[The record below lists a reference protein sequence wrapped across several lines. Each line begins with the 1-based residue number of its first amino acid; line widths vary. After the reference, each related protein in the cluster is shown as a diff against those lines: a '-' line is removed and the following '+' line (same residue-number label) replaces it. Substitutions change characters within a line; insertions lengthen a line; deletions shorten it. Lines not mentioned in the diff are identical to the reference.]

1 MRELR
6 FEITF
11 KSPVILQASS
21 NTQGKMS
28 SLDFIPGSTFLGMA
42 ASRYGGFNDP
52 FKIFHSGAV
61 KFCDASPIKEG
72 KEFFK
77 IPLSYFHEKLDG
89 SKIYNHHLL
98 CKYKDEERNKFDDF
112 TQLKQMRSGYIND
125 EKKQLSLDR
134 DFSQKS
140 AYDKEKRRSMDSQM
154 YGYEAFRVGMKWR
167 FSVKF
172 DANVSKDDINRAKET
187 LERSTRLGKSKSAEY
202 GAVEIK
208 FIGENTDE
216 IQSFTP
222 PEGYTFV
229 YAKSRLALID
239 ENGNPSYDVKYIL
252 PNLNENNVDYEKTQ
266 IRISNFTPYN
276 GARSTKDYERACI
289 NKGSVITLK
298 NLSAEQIA
306 ALKNGVG
313 AYLSEG
319 FGEVLINP
327 WFLNGGDAKDSP
339 IEFQKEAETEHS
351 TRKIP
356 TQSDLAKFLKQ
367 KQTTKDQALEIAE
380 RVADFIK
387 SHKDKFN
394 KISKSQWGAIR
405 SICKEV
411 AVSDKV
417 IGEKYINGEMQIK
430 EIKNEIVAEK
440 NENIA
445 AQLSKFMRNGVR
457 SANWDCEKRND
468 KSVLVEGGCGD
479 TLVKEVEGDPCP
491 LKFALLLSMQM
502 PKITGEK
509 Q

>member
-11 KSPVILQASS
+11 KSPIILQASS
-21 NTQGKMS
+21 NTQGKTS
-28 SLDFIPGSTFLGMA
+28 SLDFIPGSAFLGMV
-42 ASRYGGFNDP
+42 ASRYSDFSDP

-77 IPLSYFHEKLDG
+77 IPLSYFHEKLDS

-98 CKYKDEERNKFDDF
+98 SDSEFEKF
-112 TQLKQMRSGYIND
+112 TQLKQMRNGYIN
-125 EKKQLSLDR
+125 EENERLSLDQ

-140 AYDKEKRRSMDSQM
+140 AYDKSKRRSKDSQM
-154 YGYEAFRVGMKWR
+154 YGYEAFRAGMKWR

-172 DANVSKDDINRAKET
+172 DPSVSEKDIVLAKET

-216 IQSFTP
+216 IQTFTP
-222 PEGYTFV
+222 PEKYTFI

-252 PNLNENNVDYEKTQ
+252 PNLSENNVVYSKTQ
-266 IRISNFTPYN
+266 IRISNFAPYN
-276 GARSTKDYERACI
+276 GARATKDYERACI
-289 NKGSVITLK
+289 NKGSVIALK

-327 WFLNGGDAKDSP
+327 WFLDGGDAKDNP
-339 IEFQKEAETEHS
+339 IEFQKEAKTE
-351 TRKIP
+351 RLIKEMPI
-356 TQSDLAKFLKQ
+356 QSDLAKFLKQ

-380 RVADFIK
+380 RVADFIE
-387 SHKDKFN
+387 SHKDKFS

-417 IGEKYINGEMQIK
+417 IGEKDVNGEMQIE
-430 EIKNEIVAEK
+430 EIKNESVAEK
-440 NENIA
+440 NKNIA
-445 AQLSKFMRNGVR
+445 AQISKFMRNGVR
-457 SANWDCEKRND
+457 SVNWNCEKRND

-479 TLVKEVEGDPCP
+479 TLVKEVAGDPCP
-491 LKFALLLSMQM
+491 LKFTLLLSMQM
-502 PKITGEK
+502 PRITGEK

>member
-11 KSPVILQASS
+11 KSPVVLQASS

-28 SLDFIPGSTFLGMA
+28 SLDFIPGSAFLGMA
-42 ASRYGGFNDP
+42 ASRYDSFNDP

-61 KFCDASPIKEG
+61 KFCDASPIKDG

-77 IPLSYFHEKLDG
+77 IPLSYFHEKLDS

-98 CKYKDEERNKFDDF
+98 SHEEFEKFI
-112 TQLKQMRSGYIND
+112 QLKQMRSGYIND
-125 EKKQLSLDR
+125 DNEQLGLDL

-140 AYDKEKRRSMDSQM
+140 AYDKSKRRSKDSQM
-154 YGYEAFRVGMKWR
+154 YGYEAFRAGMKWR

-172 DANVSKDDINRAKET
+172 EPSVSEDDIVLAKET
-187 LERSTRLGKSKSAEY
+187 LVRSTRLGKSKSAEY

-208 FIGENTDE
+208 FIGESADKIPT
-216 IQSFTP
+216 FTP
-222 PEGYTFV
+222 SEKYTFV
-229 YAKSRLALID
+229 YAKSRLALTD

-252 PNLNENNVDYEKTQ
+252 PNLDANNVDYEKTQ

-289 NKGSVITLK
+289 NKGSVIALK
-298 NLSAEQIA
+298 NLNAEQIV
-306 ALKNGVG
+306 ALKDGVG

-327 WFLNGGDAKDSP
+327 HFLSGGDAKDNP
-339 IEFQKEAETEHS
+339 IEFQKEAQTERS
-351 TRKIP
+351 TGKIP
-356 TQSDLAKFLKQ
+356 IQSDLAKFLKQ

-380 RVADFIK
+380 GVADFIE
-387 SHKDKFN
+387 SHKDKFG

-417 IGEKYINGEMQIK
+417 LNDKDD
-430 EIKNEIVAEK
+430 EIENQTTAEK
-440 NENIA
+440 NKNIA
-445 AQLSKFMRNGVR
+445 GQISKFMRNGVR

-468 KSVLVEGGCGD
+468 ESVLVKGGCGD
-479 TLVKEVEGDPCP
+479 TLVKAVEGDPCP

-502 PKITGEK
+502 PRITGEK

>member
-1 MRELR
+1 MRELK

-28 SLDFIPGSTFLGMA
+28 SLDFIPGSAFLGMA
-42 ASRYGGFNDP
+42 ASRYGEFSDP

-61 KFCDASPIKEG
+61 KFCDASPIKDG

-77 IPLSYFHEKLDG
+77 IPLSYFHEKLDNG
-89 SKIYNHHLL
+89 KIYNHHLL
-98 CKYKDEERNKFDDF
+98 NDSEFEKF

-125 EKKQLSLDR
+125 KNEQLSLEL

-140 AYDKEKRRSMDSQM
+140 AYDKSKRRSKNSQM
-154 YGYEAFRVGMKWR
+154 YGYEAFRAGTKWR

-172 DANVSKDDINRAKET
+172 EPSASEDDINRVKET

-216 IQSFTP
+216 IKSFTP
-222 PEGYTFV
+222 PENYTFV
-229 YAKSRLALID
+229 YARSRLALID

-252 PNLNENNVDYEKTQ
+252 PNLGANNVDYEKTQ

-276 GARSTKDYERACI
+276 GARATKDYERACI
-289 NKGSVITLK
+289 NKGSVIALK
-298 NLSAEQIA
+298 NLSTEQIA
-306 ALKNGVG
+306 ELKNGVG

-327 WFLNGGDAKDSP
+327 WFLNGGDAKDNP
-339 IEFQKEAETEHS
+339 IEFQKEAQTERS
-351 TRKIP
+351 SKKMPIK
-356 TQSDLAKFLKQ
+356 SDLAKFLEQ
-367 KQTTKDQALEIAE
+367 KQDAKKQALEMAE
-380 RVADFIK
+380 RVANFIE
-387 SHKDKFN
+387 SHKDKFS
-394 KISKSQWGAIR
+394 KIPKSQWGAIR

-417 IGEKYINGEMQIK
+417 LNDEGD
-430 EIKNEIVAEK
+430 EIENQTTAEK
-440 NENIA
+440 NKNIV
-445 AQLSKFMRNGVR
+445 AQISKFMRNGVR
-457 SANWDCEKRND
+457 RENWDCEKIND
-468 KSVLVEGGCGD
+468 EIILVKGGRGD
-479 TLVKEVEGDPCP
+479 TLVKAVAGDPCR
-491 LKFALLLSMQM
+491 LKFALLLSIQMQ
-502 PKITGEK
+502 KITGEK

>member
-28 SLDFIPGSTFLGMA
+28 SLDFIPGSAFLGMA
-42 ASRYGGFNDP
+42 ASRYGEFSDP

-61 KFCDASPIKEG
+61 KFCDAAPIKDG
-72 KEFFK
+72 KDFFK
-77 IPLSYFHEKLDG
+77 IPLSYFHEKLDNG
-89 SKIYNHHLL
+89 KIYNHHLL
-98 CKYKDEERNKFDDF
+98 NDSEFEKF

-125 EKKQLSLDR
+125 KNEQLSMDL

-154 YGYEAFRVGMKWR
+154 YGYEAFRAGMKWR

-208 FIGENTDE
+208 FIGENTE
-216 IQSFTP
+216 KIQTFTP
-222 PEGYTFV
+222 PEKYTFV

-252 PNLNENNVDYEKTQ
+252 PNLDANNVDYEKMQ

-276 GARSTKDYERACI
+276 GARATKDYERACI
-289 NKGSVITLK
+289 NKGSVIALK
-298 NLSAEQIA
+298 NLSEEQIA
-306 ALKNGVG
+306 ELKRGVG

-327 WFLNGGDAKDSP
+327 WFLNGGDAQERPIKLQKKDN
-339 IEFQKEAETEHS
+339 EKQAYTD
-351 TRKIP
+351 IP
-356 TQSDLAKFLKQ
+356 TQSNLAKFLKQ
-367 KQTTKDQALEIAE
+367 KKNAKDQALKIAE
-380 RVADFIK
+380 DVAKFIGD
-387 SHKDKFN
+387 HKNKFN
-394 KISKSQWGAIR
+394 KISNSQWGAIR
-405 SICKEV
+405 ALCKSNSDIAEEVNKFISNGVAKDKWRDAKEV
-411 AVSDKV
+411 FTNTIKKSD
-417 IGEKYINGEMQIK
+417 
-430 EIKNEIVAEK
+430 
-440 NENIA
+440 
-445 AQLSKFMRNGVR
+445 
-457 SANWDCEKRND
+457 W
-468 KSVLVEGGCGD
+468 
-479 TLVKEVEGDPCP
+479 P
-491 LKFALLLSMQM
+491 LKFTMLVSMQM
-502 PKITGEK
+502 PKTRGEK
-509 Q
+509 E

>member
-11 KSPVILQASS
+11 KSPIILQASS

-28 SLDFIPGSTFLGMA
+28 SLDFIPGSAFLGMV
-42 ASRYGGFNDP
+42 ASRYSDFSDP

-61 KFCDASPIKEG
+61 KFCDATPIKDG

-98 CKYKDEERNKFDDF
+98 SREESEKF

-125 EKKQLSLDR
+125 EKEKLSLKYEY
-134 DFSQKS
+134 SQKS
-140 AYDKEKRRSMDSQM
+140 AYDKERRRSMDSQM
-154 YGYEAFRVGMKWR
+154 YGYEAFRAGMKWR

-252 PNLNENNVDYEKTQ
+252 PNLSANSVDYKKTQ

-289 NKGSVITLK
+289 NKGSVIALK

-327 WFLNGGDAKDSP
+327 WFLNGGDAKDNP

-351 TRKIP
+351 TKEIP
-356 TQSDLAKFLKQ
+356 IQSDLAKFLKQ

-387 SHKDKFN
+387 SHKDKFS

-405 SICKEV
+405 SICRDVATNDSVLDDKE
-411 AVSDKV
+411 AKISNQTTE
-417 IGEKYINGEMQIK
+417 EKD
-430 EIKNEIVAEK
+430 
-440 NENIA
+440 ENIA
-445 AQLSKFMRNGVR
+445 DQVSKFIRNGVR
-457 SANWDCEKRND
+457 KANWDCEKETGNGH
-468 KSVLVEGGCGD
+468 VL
-479 TLVKEVEGDPCP
+479 LKAIKESKNK
-491 LKFALLLSMQM
+491 LKFTLLLSMQM

>member
-11 KSPVILQASS
+11 KSAVILQASS

-28 SLDFIPGSTFLGMA
+28 SLDFIPGSAFLGMV
-42 ASRYGGFNDP
+42 ASRYDDFSDP

-77 IPLSYFHEKLDG
+77 IPLSYFHEKLDSG
-89 SKIYNHHLL
+89 KIYNHHLL
-98 CKYKDEERNKFDDF
+98 SDKEFERF
-112 TQLKQMRSGYIND
+112 TQLKQMRNGYIN
-125 EKKQLSLDR
+125 EENERLSLDQ

-140 AYDKEKRRSMDSQM
+140 AYDKSKRRSKDSQM
-154 YGYEAFRVGMKWR
+154 YGYEAFRAGMKWR

-172 DANVSKDDINRAKET
+172 DASVSEKDIVLAKET

-216 IQSFTP
+216 IQTFTP
-222 PEGYTFV
+222 PEGYTFI

-252 PNLNENNVDYEKTQ
+252 PNLSENNVVYSKTQ
-266 IRISNFTPYN
+266 IRISNFAPYN
-276 GARSTKDYERACI
+276 GARATKDYERACI
-289 NKGSVITLK
+289 NKGSVIALK

-327 WFLNGGDAKDSP
+327 WFLNGGDTKDNP
-339 IEFQKEAETEHS
+339 IEFQKEAKTERS
-351 TRKIP
+351 IKEMPI
-356 TQSDLAKFLKQ
+356 QSDLAEFLKQ
-367 KQTTKDQALEIAE
+367 KQAAKDQALEIAE
-380 RVADFIK
+380 RVADFIE
-387 SHKDKFN
+387 SHKDKFS

-417 IGEKYINGEMQIK
+417 IEEKDVNGEMQIE
-430 EIKNEIVAEK
+430 EIKNESIAEK

-445 AQLSKFMRNGVR
+445 AQISKFMRDGVR
-457 SANWDCEKRND
+457 SVNWNCEKRND

-479 TLVKEVEGDPCP
+479 TLVKEVAGDPCP

-502 PKITGEK
+502 PRITGEK

>member
-1 MRELR
+1 MREFR

-11 KSPVILQASS
+11 KSPIILQASS

-28 SLDFIPGSTFLGMA
+28 SLDFIPGSAFLGMV
-42 ASRYGGFNDP
+42 ASRYSDFSDP

-61 KFCDASPIKEG
+61 KFCDATPIKDG

-98 CKYKDEERNKFDDF
+98 SREESEKF

-125 EKKQLSLDR
+125 EKEKLSLKYEY
-134 DFSQKS
+134 SQKS
-140 AYDKEKRRSMDSQM
+140 AYDKERRRSMDSQM
-154 YGYEAFRVGMKWR
+154 YGYEAFKAGMKWR

-252 PNLNENNVDYEKTQ
+252 PNLSANSVDYKKTQ

-289 NKGSVITLK
+289 NKGSIIALK

-327 WFLNGGDAKDSP
+327 WFLNGGDAKDNP

-351 TRKIP
+351 TKEIP
-356 TQSDLAKFLKQ
+356 IQSDLAKFLKQ

-387 SHKDKFN
+387 SHKDKFS

-405 SICKEV
+405 SICRDVATNDSVLDDKE
-411 AVSDKV
+411 AKISNQTTE
-417 IGEKYINGEMQIK
+417 EKD
-430 EIKNEIVAEK
+430 
-440 NENIA
+440 ENIA
-445 AQLSKFMRNGVR
+445 DQVSKFIRNGVR
-457 SANWDCEKRND
+457 KANWDCEKETGNGH
-468 KSVLVEGGCGD
+468 VL
-479 TLVKEVEGDPCP
+479 LKAIKESKNK
-491 LKFALLLSMQM
+491 LKFTLLLSMQM

>member
-11 KSPVILQASS
+11 KSPIILQASS

-28 SLDFIPGSTFLGMA
+28 SLDFIPGSAFLGMV
-42 ASRYGGFNDP
+42 ASRYSDFSDP

-61 KFCDASPIKEG
+61 KFCDAAPIKDG

-98 CKYKDEERNKFDDF
+98 SREESEKF

-140 AYDKEKRRSMDSQM
+140 AYDKNKRRSMDSQM
-154 YGYEAFRVGMKWR
+154 YGYEAFRAGMKWR

-172 DANVSKDDINRAKET
+172 EPNVSEDDISRAKET
-187 LERSTRLGKSKSAEY
+187 LECSTRLGKSKSAEY

-252 PNLNENNVDYEKTQ
+252 PNLSANNVDYEKTQ

-289 NKGSVITLK
+289 NKGSVIALK

-327 WFLNGGDAKDSP
+327 WFLNGGDAKDNP

-351 TRKIP
+351 TKEIP
-356 TQSDLAKFLKQ
+356 IQSDLAKFLKQ

-380 RVADFIK
+380 RVANFIE

-405 SICKEV
+405 ALCKSS
-411 AVSDKV
+411 ADIQKDVSEF
-417 IGEKYINGEMQIK
+417 IGEGVAKDKWSDAK
-430 EIKNEIVAEK
+430 ETLLEAIEK
-440 NENIA
+440 
-445 AQLSKFMRNGVR
+445 SR
-457 SANWDCEKRND
+457 D
-468 KSVLVEGGCGD
+468 
-479 TLVKEVEGDPCP
+479 P

>member
-1 MRELR
+1 MRELK

-11 KSPVILQASS
+11 KSAVILQASS
-21 NTQGKMS
+21 NTQGKIS
-28 SLDFIPGSTFLGMA
+28 SLDFIPGSAFLGMA
-42 ASRYGGFNDP
+42 ASRYGDFNDR

-61 KFCDASPIKEG
+61 RFCDASPIKDG

-77 IPLSYFHEKLDG
+77 IPLSYFHEKLDDG
-89 SKIYNHHLL
+89 KIYNHHLIGR
-98 CKYKDEERNKFDDF
+98 EEFDKF

-125 EKKQLSLDR
+125 KNEQLSLEL

-140 AYDKEKRRSMDSQM
+140 AYDKNKRRSMDSQM
-154 YGYEAFRVGMKWR
+154 YGYEAFRVGTKWR

-172 DANVSKDDINRAKET
+172 EPSVSEDDISRVKET
-187 LERSTRLGKSKSAEY
+187 LVRSTRLGKSKSAEY

-208 FIGENTDE
+208 FIGEDADE
-216 IQSFTP
+216 IKSFTP
-222 PEGYTFV
+222 PEGYTFI

-239 ENGNPSYDVKYIL
+239 ENGSPSYDVKYIL
-252 PNLNENNVDYEKTQ
+252 PNLGANNVDYEKTQ

-276 GARSTKDYERACI
+276 GARATKDYERACI
-289 NKGSVITLK
+289 NKGSVIALK

-306 ALKNGVG
+306 ELKNGVG

-327 WFLNGGDAKDSP
+327 WFLNGGDAKDNP
-339 IEFQKEAETEHS
+339 IEFQKEAQTERS
-351 TRKIP
+351 SKKMPIK
-356 TQSDLAKFLKQ
+356 SDLAKFLEQ
-367 KQTTKDQALEIAE
+367 KQDTKKQTLEIAE
-380 RVADFIK
+380 RVANFIEG
-387 SHKDKFN
+387 HKDKFS

-417 IGEKYINGEMQIK
+417 LNDKDDETENQTT
-430 EIKNEIVAEK
+430 AEK
-440 NENIA
+440 NKNIA

-457 SANWDCEKRND
+457 RENWDCEKRNGEIN
-468 KSVLVEGGCGD
+468 LVKGGCGD
-479 TLVKEVEGDPCP
+479 TLVKAVEGDPCP
-491 LKFALLLSMQM
+491 LKIALLLSMQM
-502 PKITGEK
+502 QKITGEK

>member
-11 KSPVILQASS
+11 KSPIILQASS

-28 SLDFIPGSTFLGMA
+28 SLDFIPGSAFLGMV
-42 ASRYGGFNDP
+42 ASRYSDFSDP

-61 KFCDASPIKEG
+61 KFCDAAPIKDG

-98 CKYKDEERNKFDDF
+98 SREESEKF

-125 EKKQLSLDR
+125 EKKKLSLDR

-140 AYDKEKRRSMDSQM
+140 AYDKNKRRSMDSQM
-154 YGYEAFRVGMKWR
+154 YGYEAFRAGMKWR

-172 DANVSKDDINRAKET
+172 DANVSEDDISRAKET

-222 PEGYTFV
+222 PEGYTFI
-229 YAKSRLALID
+229 YAKSRLALVD

-252 PNLNENNVDYEKTQ
+252 PNLDDDKVKYEKTQ

-289 NKGSVITLK
+289 NKGSVIALK

-327 WFLNGGDAKDSP
+327 WFLNGGDAKNNP

-351 TRKIP
+351 TKEIP
-356 TQSDLAKFLKQ
+356 IQSDLAKFLKQ

-387 SHKDKFN
+387 SHKDKFS

-405 SICKEV
+405 SICRDVATNDSVLDDKE
-411 AVSDKV
+411 AKISNQTTE
-417 IGEKYINGEMQIK
+417 EKD
-430 EIKNEIVAEK
+430 
-440 NENIA
+440 ENIA
-445 AQLSKFMRNGVR
+445 DQVSKFIRNGVR
-457 SANWDCEKRND
+457 KANWDCEKETGNGHVLLKAIKES
-468 KSVLVEGGCGD
+468 KS
-479 TLVKEVEGDPCP
+479 K
-491 LKFALLLSMQM
+491 LKFTLLLSMQM
-502 PKITGEK
+502 PKITGEE

>member
-11 KSPVILQASS
+11 KSPIILQASS

-28 SLDFIPGSTFLGMA
+28 SLDFIPGSAFLGMV
-42 ASRYGGFNDP
+42 ASRYSGFGDP

-61 KFCDASPIKEG
+61 KFCDAAPIKDG

-77 IPLSYFHEKLDG
+77 IPLSYFHEKLDD

-98 CKYKDEERNKFDDF
+98 CKYKDEERNKFNDF

-154 YGYEAFRVGMKWR
+154 YGYEAFRAGMKWR

-172 DANVSKDDINRAKET
+172 DANVSEDDISRAKET

-208 FIGENTDE
+208 FIGENTDK

-222 PEGYTFV
+222 LEGYTFI

-252 PNLNENNVDYEKTQ
+252 PNLNENNVDYAKTQ

-289 NKGSVITLK
+289 NKGSVIALK
-298 NLSAEQIA
+298 NLSAEQIV

-313 AYLSEG
+313 SYLSEG

-327 WFLNGGDAKDSP
+327 WFLDGGNVKDNP
-339 IEFQKEAETEHS
+339 IEFQKEAETERS
-351 TRKIP
+351 TGKIP

-367 KQTTKDQALEIAE
+367 KQTTKDQTLEIAE
-380 RVADFIK
+380 GVADFIE
-387 SHKDKFN
+387 SHKDKFS

-405 SICKEV
+405 SICRDVATNDSVLDDKE
-411 AVSDKV
+411 AKISNQTTE
-417 IGEKYINGEMQIK
+417 EKD
-430 EIKNEIVAEK
+430 
-440 NENIA
+440 ENIA
-445 AQLSKFMRNGVR
+445 DQVSKFIRNGVR
-457 SANWDCEKRND
+457 KANWDCEKETGNGH
-468 KSVLVEGGCGD
+468 VL
-479 TLVKEVEGDPCP
+479 LKAIKESKNK
-491 LKFALLLSMQM
+491 LKFTLLLSMQM

>member
-11 KSPVILQASS
+11 KSAIILQASS

-28 SLDFIPGSTFLGMA
+28 SLDFIPGSAFLGMV
-42 ASRYGGFNDP
+42 ASRYSDFSDP
-52 FKIFHSGAV
+52 FKIFHSGAM
-61 KFCDASPIKEG
+61 KFCDAAPIKEG

-77 IPLSYFHEKLDG
+77 IPLSCFHEKLDD

-98 CKYKDEERNKFDDF
+98 SDSEFEKF
-112 TQLKQMRSGYIND
+112 TQLKQMRNGYIN
-125 EKKQLSLDR
+125 EENERLSLDQ

-140 AYDKEKRRSMDSQM
+140 AYDKSKRRSKDSQM
-154 YGYEAFRVGMKWR
+154 YGYEAFRAGMKWR

-172 DANVSKDDINRAKET
+172 DHSVSEKDMVLAKET

-216 IQSFTP
+216 IQTFTP
-222 PEGYTFV
+222 PEGYTFI

-252 PNLNENNVDYEKTQ
+252 PNLSENNVVYSKTQ
-266 IRISNFTPYN
+266 IRISNFAPYN
-276 GARSTKDYERACI
+276 GARATKDYERACI
-289 NKGSVITLK
+289 NKGSVIALK

-327 WFLNGGDAKDSP
+327 WFLDGGDEKDRP
-339 IEFQKEAETEHS
+339 IRFQAEVETQCSVE
-351 TRKIP
+351 KMPI
-356 TQSDLAKFLKQ
+356 QSDLAKFLQQ
-367 KQTTKDQALEIAE
+367 KETAKKQALEIAGE
-380 RVADFIK
+380 VAKFIK
-387 SHKDKFN
+387 ANKSKFDEVSN
-394 KISKSQWGAIR
+394 SQWGAIR
-405 SICKEV
+405 ALCKADDKGDVCARIKSFISNGV
-411 AVSDKV
+411 ASKYWDYDSAKGKFKKDGS
-417 IGEKYINGEMQIK
+417 GEALLKA
-430 EIKNEIVAEK
+430 IKNS
-440 NENIA
+440 N
-445 AQLSKFMRNGVR
+445 Q
-457 SANWDCEKRND
+457 
-468 KSVLVEGGCGD
+468 
-479 TLVKEVEGDPCP
+479 P
-491 LKFALLLSMQM
+491 LKFALLLSMQI
-502 PKITGEK
+502 PRIRGGK

>member
-1 MRELR
+1 M
-6 FEITF
+6 
-11 KSPVILQASS
+11 
-21 NTQGKMS
+21 
-28 SLDFIPGSTFLGMA
+28 
-42 ASRYGGFNDP
+42 
-52 FKIFHSGAV
+52 
-61 KFCDASPIKEG
+61 KFCDAAPIKDG

-98 CKYKDEERNKFDDF
+98 SHEEFEKF

-125 EKKQLSLDR
+125 EKKQLSLDL

-154 YGYEAFRVGMKWR
+154 YGYEAFRAGMKWR

-172 DANVSKDDINRAKET
+172 EPSVSEGDISRAKET

-208 FIGENTDE
+208 FIGKNTDK
-216 IQSFTP
+216 IQTFTP
-222 PEGYTFV
+222 PEKYTFV
-229 YAKSRLALID
+229 YAKSRLALTD

-252 PNLNENNVDYEKTQ
+252 PNLSANNVDYEKTQ

-289 NKGSVITLK
+289 NKGSVIALK

-327 WFLNGGDAKDSP
+327 WFLDGGDAKDNP
-339 IEFQKEAETEHS
+339 IEFQKEAQIERS
-351 TRKIP
+351 TGKIP

-367 KQTTKDQALEIAE
+367 KQTTKDQTLEIAE
-380 RVADFIK
+380 EVAKFIGD
-387 SHKDKFN
+387 HKNKFN
-394 KISKSQWGAIR
+394 KISNSQWGAIR
-405 SICKEV
+405 ALYKTKTDQNICQEVDDFISKGVMAERWSDGKEQLLG
-411 AVSDKV
+411 A
-417 IGEKYINGEMQIK
+417 
-430 EIKNEIVAEK
+430 
-440 NENIA
+440 IA
-445 AQLSKFMRNGVR
+445 
-457 SANWDCEKRND
+457 
-468 KSVLVEGGCGD
+468 KSRD
-479 TLVKEVEGDPCP
+479 P
-491 LKFALLLSMQM
+491 LKFTLFLSMQM

>member
-6 FEITF
+6 FEIIF

-28 SLDFIPGSTFLGMA
+28 SLDFIPGSAFLGMV
-42 ASRYGGFNDP
+42 ASRYSDFSDP

-61 KFCDASPIKEG
+61 KFCDAAPIKDG

-98 CKYKDEERNKFDDF
+98 SHEEFEKF
-112 TQLKQMRSGYIND
+112 TQLKQMRSGYIN
-125 EKKQLSLDR
+125 EGNEQLSMDL

-140 AYDKEKRRSMDSQM
+140 AYDKEKKRSKDSQM
-154 YGYEAFRVGMKWR
+154 YGYEAFRAGMKWR

-172 DANVSKDDINRAKET
+172 EPSVSEGDISRAKET

-208 FIGENTDE
+208 FIDENTDE

-222 PEGYTFV
+222 LEGYTFV

-252 PNLNENNVDYEKTQ
+252 PNLNENNVDYAKTQ

-289 NKGSVITLK
+289 NKGGVIALK
-298 NLSAEQIA
+298 NLSAEQIS

-327 WFLNGGDAKDSP
+327 WFLDGGDAKDNP
-339 IEFQKEAETEHS
+339 IEFQKEAQIERS
-351 TRKIP
+351 TGKIP

-387 SHKDKFN
+387 SHKDKFS

-417 IGEKYINGEMQIK
+417 LNDKGD
-430 EIKNEIVAEK
+430 EIENQTTAEK
-440 NENIA
+440 NKNIA

-457 SANWDCEKRND
+457 SVNWDCEKRND
-468 KSVLVEGGCGD
+468 ESVLVKGGCGD
-479 TLVKEVEGDPCP
+479 TLVKEVASDPCP

>member
-28 SLDFIPGSTFLGMA
+28 SLDFIPGSAFLGMV
-42 ASRYGGFNDP
+42 ASRYSDFSDP

-61 KFCDASPIKEG
+61 KFCDAAPIKDG

-98 CKYKDEERNKFDDF
+98 SREESEKF

-125 EKKQLSLDR
+125 EKKQLNLDR

-154 YGYEAFRVGMKWR
+154 YGYEAFRAGMKWR

-172 DANVSKDDINRAKET
+172 EPSVSEGDINYVKET
-187 LERSTRLGKSKSAEY
+187 LARPTRLGKSKSAEY

-222 PEGYTFV
+222 PEGYTFI

-252 PNLNENNVDYEKTQ
+252 PSLDVNSVDYEKTQ

-289 NKGSVITLK
+289 NKGSVIALK

-327 WFLNGGDAKDSP
+327 WFLDGGDAKDNP
-339 IEFQKEAETEHS
+339 IEFQKEAQTERP
-351 TRKIP
+351 TGKIP

-387 SHKDKFN
+387 SHKDKFS

-405 SICKEV
+405 SICRDVATNDSVLDGKE
-411 AVSDKV
+411 AKISNQTTE
-417 IGEKYINGEMQIK
+417 EKD
-430 EIKNEIVAEK
+430 
-440 NENIA
+440 ENIA
-445 AQLSKFMRNGVR
+445 DQVSKFIRNGVR
-457 SANWDCEKRND
+457 KANWDCEKETGNGH
-468 KSVLVEGGCGD
+468 VLLK
-479 TLVKEVEGDPCP
+479 TIKESKNK
-491 LKFALLLSMQM
+491 LKFTLLLSMQM

>member
-1 MRELR
+1 MLR
-6 FEITF
+6 
-11 KSPVILQASS
+11 
-21 NTQGKMS
+21 
-28 SLDFIPGSTFLGMA
+28 
-42 ASRYGGFNDP
+42 
-52 FKIFHSGAV
+52 
-61 KFCDASPIKEG
+61 
-72 KEFFK
+72 
-77 IPLSYFHEKLDG
+77 
-89 SKIYNHHLL
+89 NHHLL
-98 CKYKDEERNKFDDF
+98 SDSEFEKF
-112 TQLKQMRSGYIND
+112 TQLKQMRNGYIN
-125 EKKQLSLDR
+125 EENERLSLDQ

-140 AYDKEKRRSMDSQM
+140 AYDKSKRRSKDSQM
-154 YGYEAFRVGMKWR
+154 YGYEAFRAGMKWR

-172 DANVSKDDINRAKET
+172 DPSVSEKDIVLAKET

-216 IQSFTP
+216 IQTFTP
-222 PEGYTFV
+222 PEKYTFI

-252 PNLNENNVDYEKTQ
+252 PNLSENNVVYSKTQ
-266 IRISNFTPYN
+266 IRISNFAPYN
-276 GARSTKDYERACI
+276 GARATKDYERACI
-289 NKGSVITLK
+289 NKGSVIALK

-327 WFLNGGDAKDSP
+327 WFLDGGDAKDNP
-339 IEFQKEAETEHS
+339 IEFQKEAKTE
-351 TRKIP
+351 RLIKEMPI
-356 TQSDLAKFLKQ
+356 QSDLAKFLKQ

-380 RVADFIK
+380 RVADFIE
-387 SHKDKFN
+387 SHKDKFS

-417 IGEKYINGEMQIK
+417 IGEKDVNGEMQIE
-430 EIKNEIVAEK
+430 EIKNESVAEK
-440 NENIA
+440 NKNIA
-445 AQLSKFMRNGVR
+445 AQISKFMRDGVR
-457 SANWDCEKRND
+457 SVNWNCEKRND

-479 TLVKEVEGDPCP
+479 TLVKEVAGDPCP

-502 PKITGEK
+502 PRITGEK

>member
-1 MRELR
+1 MREFR

-11 KSPVILQASS
+11 KSPIILQASS

-28 SLDFIPGSTFLGMA
+28 SLDFIPGSAFLGMV
-42 ASRYGGFNDP
+42 ASRYSDFSDP

-61 KFCDASPIKEG
+61 KFCDAAPIKDG

-98 CKYKDEERNKFDDF
+98 SREESEKF

-125 EKKQLSLDR
+125 EKKKLSLDR

-140 AYDKEKRRSMDSQM
+140 AYDKNKRRSMDSQM
-154 YGYEAFRVGMKWR
+154 YGYEAFRAGMKWR

-172 DANVSKDDINRAKET
+172 DANVSEDDISRAKET

-222 PEGYTFV
+222 PEGYTFI
-229 YAKSRLALID
+229 YAKSRLALVD

-252 PNLNENNVDYEKTQ
+252 PNLDDDKVKYEKTQ

-289 NKGSVITLK
+289 NKGSVIALK

-327 WFLNGGDAKDSP
+327 WFLNGGDAKNNP

-351 TRKIP
+351 TKEIP
-356 TQSDLAKFLKQ
+356 IQSDLAKFLKQ

-387 SHKDKFN
+387 SHKDKFS

-405 SICKEV
+405 SICRDVATNDSVLDDKE
-411 AVSDKV
+411 AKISNQTTE
-417 IGEKYINGEMQIK
+417 EKD
-430 EIKNEIVAEK
+430 
-440 NENIA
+440 ENIA
-445 AQLSKFMRNGVR
+445 DQVSKFIRNGVR
-457 SANWDCEKRND
+457 KANWDCEKETGNGHVLLKAIKES
-468 KSVLVEGGCGD
+468 KS
-479 TLVKEVEGDPCP
+479 K
-491 LKFALLLSMQM
+491 LKFTLLLSMQM

>member
-28 SLDFIPGSTFLGMA
+28 SLDFIPGSAFLGMA
-42 ASRYGGFNDP
+42 ASRYVEFSDP

-61 KFCDASPIKEG
+61 KFCDASPIKDG
-72 KEFFK
+72 KDFFK

-89 SKIYNHHLL
+89 DKIYNHHLL
-98 CKYKDEERNKFDDF
+98 NDREFEKF

-125 EKKQLSLDR
+125 KNEQLSMDL

-154 YGYEAFRVGMKWR
+154 YGYEAFRAGMKWR

-172 DANVSKDDINRAKET
+172 DANVSEDDINRAKET

-208 FIGENTDE
+208 FIGENTDK
-216 IQSFTP
+216 IQTFTP
-222 PEGYTFV
+222 PEKYTFV

-252 PNLNENNVDYEKTQ
+252 PNLDANNVDYEKTQ

-276 GARSTKDYERACI
+276 GARATKDYERACI
-289 NKGSVITLK
+289 NKGSVIALK
-298 NLSAEQIA
+298 ELTGEQIA
-306 ALKNGVG
+306 ELKNGVG

-327 WFLNGGDAKDSP
+327 WFLNDGDAQERP
-339 IEFQKEAETEHS
+339 IKLQKKEEEKQAYTDM
-351 TRKIP
+351 P
-356 TQSDLAKFLKQ
+356 TQSNLAKFLKQ
-367 KQTTKDQALEIAE
+367 KKNAKDQALKIAE
-380 RVADFIK
+380 DVAKFIGD
-387 SHKDKFN
+387 HKNKFN
-394 KISKSQWGAIR
+394 KISNSQWGAIR
-405 SICKEV
+405 ALCKSNSDIAEEVDKFISNGVAKDKWRDAKEV
-411 AVSDKV
+411 FTNAIKKSD
-417 IGEKYINGEMQIK
+417 
-430 EIKNEIVAEK
+430 
-440 NENIA
+440 
-445 AQLSKFMRNGVR
+445 
-457 SANWDCEKRND
+457 W
-468 KSVLVEGGCGD
+468 
-479 TLVKEVEGDPCP
+479 P
-491 LKFALLLSMQM
+491 LKFTMLVSMQM
-502 PKITGEK
+502 PKTRGEK
-509 Q
+509 

>member
-11 KSPVILQASS
+11 KSPIILQASS

-28 SLDFIPGSTFLGMA
+28 SLDFIPGSAFLGMV
-42 ASRYGGFNDP
+42 ASRYSDFSDP
-52 FKIFHSGAV
+52 FKIFHSGTV
-61 KFCDASPIKEG
+61 KFCDAAPIKDG

-98 CKYKDEERNKFDDF
+98 SREESEKF

-125 EKKQLSLDR
+125 EKKQLNLDR

-140 AYDKEKRRSMDSQM
+140 AYDKNKRRSMDSQM
-154 YGYEAFRVGMKWR
+154 YGYEAFRAGMKWR

-172 DANVSKDDINRAKET
+172 EPGVSEDDISRVKET

-252 PNLNENNVDYEKTQ
+252 PNLSANSVDYKKTQ

-289 NKGSVITLK
+289 NKGSVIALK

-327 WFLNGGDAKDSP
+327 WFLDGGDAENNP
-339 IEFQKEAETEHS
+339 IKFQKEAQTERS
-351 TRKIP
+351 IGKIP
-356 TQSDLAKFLKQ
+356 IQSDLAKFLKQ
-367 KQTTKDQALEIAE
+367 KQTTKDQALEIVE

-387 SHKDKFN
+387 SHKDKFS

-417 IGEKYINGEMQIK
+417 LNDKGD
-430 EIKNEIVAEK
+430 EIENQTTSEK
-440 NENIA
+440 NKNIA

>member
-11 KSPVILQASS
+11 KSPVVLQASS
-21 NTQGKMS
+21 NTQSKMS
-28 SLDFIPGSTFLGMA
+28 SLDFIPGSAFLGMA
-42 ASRYGGFNDP
+42 ASRYGSFNDP

-61 KFCDASPIKEG
+61 RFCDASPIKEG

-77 IPLSYFHEKLDG
+77 IPLSYFHEKLDS

-98 CKYKDEERNKFDDF
+98 SHEEFEKF

-125 EKKQLSLDR
+125 EKEKLSLKYEY
-134 DFSQKS
+134 SQKS
-140 AYDKEKRRSMDSQM
+140 AYDKKRRRSMDSQM
-154 YGYEAFRVGMKWR
+154 YGYEAFMAGMKWR

-222 PEGYTFV
+222 PEKYTFV

-252 PNLNENNVDYEKTQ
+252 PNLSANSVDYKKTQ

-289 NKGSVITLK
+289 NKGSVIALK

-306 ALKNGVG
+306 ALKNG
-313 AYLSEG
+313 
-319 FGEVLINP
+319 
-327 WFLNGGDAKDSP
+327 
-339 IEFQKEAETEHS
+339 T
-351 TRKIP
+351 
-356 TQSDLAKFLKQ
+356 
-367 KQTTKDQALEIAE
+367 
-380 RVADFIK
+380 
-387 SHKDKFN
+387 
-394 KISKSQWGAIR
+394 
-405 SICKEV
+405 
-411 AVSDKV
+411 
-417 IGEKYINGEMQIK
+417 
-430 EIKNEIVAEK
+430 
-440 NENIA
+440 
-445 AQLSKFMRNGVR
+445 
-457 SANWDCEKRND
+457 
-468 KSVLVEGGCGD
+468 
-479 TLVKEVEGDPCP
+479 
-491 LKFALLLSMQM
+491 
-502 PKITGEK
+502 
-509 Q
+509 

>member
-28 SLDFIPGSTFLGMA
+28 SLDFIPGSAFLGMV
-42 ASRYGGFNDP
+42 ASRYSDFGDP

-61 KFCDASPIKEG
+61 KFCDAAPIKDG

-77 IPLSYFHEKLDG
+77 IPLSYFHEKLDS

-98 CKYKDEERNKFDDF
+98 SREESEKF

-154 YGYEAFRVGMKWR
+154 YGYEAFRAGMKWR

-222 PEGYTFV
+222 PKGYTFV

-252 PNLNENNVDYEKTQ
+252 PSLDANNVDYEKTQ

-289 NKGSVITLK
+289 NKGSVIALK

-319 FGEVLINP
+319 FGQVLINP
-327 WFLNGGDAKDSP
+327 WFLDGGDAKNNP
-339 IEFQKEAETEHS
+339 IEFQKEAQTE
-351 TRKIP
+351 RLIKEIP
-356 TQSDLAKFLKQ
+356 MQSDLAKFLKQ

-380 RVADFIK
+380 RVANFIK
-387 SHKDKFN
+387 SHKDKFS

-417 IGEKYINGEMQIK
+417 LNDKGD
-430 EIKNEIVAEK
+430 EIENQTTAEK
-440 NENIA
+440 NKNIA
-445 AQLSKFMRNGVR
+445 AQISKFMRNGVR

>member
-11 KSPVILQASS
+11 KSPIILQASS

-28 SLDFIPGSTFLGMA
+28 SLDFIPGSAFLGMV
-42 ASRYGGFNDP
+42 ASRYSDFSDP
-52 FKIFHSGAV
+52 FKIFHSGTV
-61 KFCDASPIKEG
+61 KFCDAAPIKDG

-125 EKKQLSLDR
+125 EKEKLSLKYEY
-134 DFSQKS
+134 SQKS
-140 AYDKEKRRSMDSQM
+140 AYDKERRRSMDSQM
-154 YGYEAFRVGMKWR
+154 YGYEAFRAGMKWR
-167 FSVKF
+167 FGVKF
-172 DANVSKDDINRAKET
+172 EPSVSEGDISRVKET
-187 LERSTRLGKSKSAEY
+187 LVRSTRLGKSKSAEY

-252 PNLNENNVDYEKTQ
+252 PNLSANSVDYKKTQ

-276 GARSTKDYERACI
+276 GARATKDYERACI
-289 NKGSVITLK
+289 NKGSVIALK

-327 WFLNGGDAKDSP
+327 WFLDGGNVKDNP
-339 IEFQKEAETEHS
+339 IEFQKEAETERS
-351 TRKIP
+351 TGKIP
-356 TQSDLAKFLKQ
+356 IQSDLAKFLKQ

-387 SHKDKFN
+387 SHKDKFS

-405 SICKEV
+405 SICRDVVTNDSVLDGKE
-411 AVSDKV
+411 AKISNQTTE
-417 IGEKYINGEMQIK
+417 EKD
-430 EIKNEIVAEK
+430 
-440 NENIA
+440 ENIA
-445 AQLSKFMRNGVR
+445 DQVSKFIRNGVR
-457 SANWDCEKRND
+457 KANWDCEKETGNGHVLLKAIKES
-468 KSVLVEGGCGD
+468 KS
-479 TLVKEVEGDPCP
+479 K
-491 LKFALLLSMQM
+491 LKFTLLLSMQM
-502 PKITGEK
+502 PKIIGEK

>member
-28 SLDFIPGSTFLGMA
+28 SLDFIPGSAFLGMV
-42 ASRYGGFNDP
+42 ASRYSDFGDP

-61 KFCDASPIKEG
+61 KFCDAAPIKDG

-77 IPLSYFHEKLDG
+77 IPLSYFHEKLDD

-98 CKYKDEERNKFDDF
+98 CKYKDEERNKFNDF

-125 EKKQLSLDR
+125 EKNQLSMDR

-154 YGYEAFRVGMKWR
+154 YGYEAFRAGMKWR

-172 DANVSKDDINRAKET
+172 DANVSEDDISRAKET

-208 FIGENTDE
+208 FIGENADK

-222 PEGYTFV
+222 PEGYTFI

-252 PNLNENNVDYEKTQ
+252 PNLNENNVDYAKTQ

-276 GARSTKDYERACI
+276 GARATKDYERVCI
-289 NKGSVITLK
+289 NKGSVIALK
-298 NLSAEQIA
+298 ELTGEQVAE
-306 ALKNGVG
+306 LKNGVG

-327 WFLNGGDAKDSP
+327 WFLNGGDVQERP
-339 IEFQKEAETEHS
+339 IKFQEKEEEKQAHTS
-351 TRKIP
+351 LPI
-356 TQSDLAKFLKQ
+356 QSDLAKFLKQ

-380 RVADFIK
+380 GVADFIE
-387 SHKDKFN
+387 SHKDKFS

-417 IGEKYINGEMQIK
+417 LNDKDD
-430 EIKNEIVAEK
+430 EIENQTTAEK
-440 NENIA
+440 NKNIA
-445 AQLSKFMRNGVR
+445 GQISKFMRNGVR

-468 KSVLVEGGCGD
+468 ESVLVKGGCGD
-479 TLVKEVEGDPCP
+479 TLVKAVEGDPCP

>member
-11 KSPVILQASS
+11 KSPIILQASS
-21 NTQGKMS
+21 NTQGKTS
-28 SLDFIPGSTFLGMA
+28 SLDFIPGSAFLGMV
-42 ASRYGGFNDP
+42 ASRYSDFSDP

-77 IPLSYFHEKLDG
+77 IPLSYFHEKLDS

-98 CKYKDEERNKFDDF
+98 SDSEFEKF
-112 TQLKQMRSGYIND
+112 TQLKQMRNGYIN
-125 EKKQLSLDR
+125 EENERLSLDQ

-140 AYDKEKRRSMDSQM
+140 AYDKEKKRSKDSQM
-154 YGYEAFRVGMKWR
+154 YGYEAFRAGMKWR

-172 DANVSKDDINRAKET
+172 DPSVSEKDIVLAKET

-216 IQSFTP
+216 IQTFTP
-222 PEGYTFV
+222 PEKYTFV

-252 PNLNENNVDYEKTQ
+252 PNLSENNVVYSKTQ
-266 IRISNFTPYN
+266 IRISNFAPYN
-276 GARSTKDYERACI
+276 GARATKDYERACI
-289 NKGSVITLK
+289 NKGSVIALK

-327 WFLNGGDAKDSP
+327 WFLNGGDTKDNP
-339 IEFQKEAETEHS
+339 IEFQKEAKTERS
-351 TRKIP
+351 IKEMPI
-356 TQSDLAKFLKQ
+356 QSDLAEFLKQ
-367 KQTTKDQALEIAE
+367 KQAAKDQALEIAE
-380 RVADFIK
+380 RVADFIE
-387 SHKDKFN
+387 SHKDKFS

-417 IGEKYINGEMQIK
+417 IGEKDVNGEMQIE
-430 EIKNEIVAEK
+430 EIKNESVAEK
-440 NENIA
+440 NKNIA
-445 AQLSKFMRNGVR
+445 AQISKFMRDGVR
-457 SANWDCEKRND
+457 SVNWNCEKRND

-479 TLVKEVEGDPCP
+479 TLVKEVAGDPCP

-502 PKITGEK
+502 PRITGEK